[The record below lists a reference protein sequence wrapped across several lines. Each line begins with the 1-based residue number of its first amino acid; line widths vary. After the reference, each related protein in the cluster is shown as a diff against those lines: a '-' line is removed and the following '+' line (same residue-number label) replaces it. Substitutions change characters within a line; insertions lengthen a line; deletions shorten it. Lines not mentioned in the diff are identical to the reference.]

1 MSSEFFEGFTNIQI
15 DHTRR
20 CTVSYPQENTI
31 ELCGVPF
38 NKKERMY
45 MCVLKCHTIER
56 SLYRLR
62 CCKDHCWMQKR
73 AFGIVC
79 DPKL

>member
-1 MSSEFFEGFTNIQI
+1 MSSEFLKVSQI
-15 DHTRR
+15 FKLTTHVD
-20 CTVSYPQENTI
+20 VVFLILKKNTI
-31 ELCGVPF
+31 ELYEVHF

-73 AFGIVC
+73 VFGVVC